1 MRSLPVKAH
10 KALRGICPEF
20 HNFTHR
26 WQCLTAQPR
35 CYHRNRA
42 VREGGSQEVH
52 VLVPRDS
59 SLWACPCQWS
69 IWKTTA
75 VRHVEGAVVAMVT
88 CDHAAFL
95 HTFYSS
101 LPSTGPRGGCL
112 RSTWARGALMAAL
125 VPPELRP
132 SVRPPPP
139 EQANHVTTQMNRK
152 PAGRAKVKEF
162 ISGHGGRLLKTP
174 QCNSGQHGYSGGY
187 LK

>member
-26 WQCLTAQPR
+26 WQRLTAQSH
-35 CYHRNRA
+35 CYHRNTA

-75 VRHVEGAVVAMVT
+75 VRHVGGAVVAMVT

-112 RSTWARGALMAAL
+112 RSTWARGALMAANP
-125 VPPELRP
+125 VPPELRL
-132 SVRPPPP
+132 SVS
-139 EQANHVTTQMNRK
+139 QLF
-152 PAGRAKVKEF
+152 AGLWEEAGTKDLLRAL
-162 ISGHGGRLLKTP
+162 ICLCL
-174 QCNSGQHGYSGGY
+174 
-187 LK
+187 